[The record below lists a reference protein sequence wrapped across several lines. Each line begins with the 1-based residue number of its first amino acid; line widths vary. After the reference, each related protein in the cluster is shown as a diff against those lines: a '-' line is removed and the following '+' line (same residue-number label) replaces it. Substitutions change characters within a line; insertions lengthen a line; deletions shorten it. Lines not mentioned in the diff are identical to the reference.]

1 VCSVSSRNFED
12 FLKSEAINA
21 ISCIEKY
28 YEVLKDYLSGASYD
42 LSDIKDSII
51 NLRECLSKAGISLE
65 FYAKMKN
72 MPLGLWSIIQDMMM
86 CLDVASLGL
95 GLRVDPRVW
104 IELSIA
110 TCSVRLENIVQL
122 LRLWKA
128 AITRLE

>member
-1 VCSVSSRNFED
+1 VSSRNFED

-21 ISCIEKY
+21 ISCVEKY

-42 LSDIKDSII
+42 PSDIKHSII
-51 NLRECLSKAGISLE
+51 NLKDCLSKASISLE
-65 FYAKMKN
+65 LYAKMKKT
-72 MPLGLWSIIQDMMM
+72 PLELLSIIQDMMK

-95 GLRVDPRVW
+95 GLRVDPRMW

-122 LRLWKA
+122 LQLLKA
-128 AITRLE
+128 VITRLE

>member
-1 VCSVSSRNFED
+1 VSSRNLED
-12 FLKSEAINA
+12 FLKSEVINA
-21 ISCIEKY
+21 ISCVEKH

-51 NLRECLSKAGISLE
+51 KINLKDCLSKAGISSQ

-72 MPLGLWSIIQDMMM
+72 MPLEFLSIIQDMMK

-95 GLRVDPRVW
+95 GLGVDPRVW

-110 TCSVRLENIVQL
+110 TYSVRLENIVQL
-122 LRLWKA
+122 LQLWKA
-128 AITRLE
+128 VITR